1 MNEQSRIPD
10 EQTRKRNVQ
19 LLRESQRQL
28 DLFGIKIDEL
38 ISITEAEIRRQK
50 LERLPGKYKRSPK

>member
-10 EQTRKRNVQ
+10 EQTRKRNIE

-28 DLFGIKIDEL
+28 DLFGIKLDEL
-38 ISITEAEIRRQK
+38 IAITEAEIRRQK
-50 LERLPGKYKRSPK
+50 LERLQEKYKRSAN